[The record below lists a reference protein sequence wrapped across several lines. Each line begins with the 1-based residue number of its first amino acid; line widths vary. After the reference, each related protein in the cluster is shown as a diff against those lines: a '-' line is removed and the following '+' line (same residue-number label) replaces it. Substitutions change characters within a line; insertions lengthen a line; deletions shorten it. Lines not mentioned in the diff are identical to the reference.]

1 MTKTARVIILM
12 SPEDKVA
19 LFELAE
25 KRGES
30 VGATIRAL
38 VEAERA
44 RGQPKG
50 KRTK

>member
-19 LFELAE
+19 LFDLA
-25 KRGES
+25 KQRGES

-38 VEAERA
+38 VEGERA
-44 RGQPKG
+44 RPKS
-50 KRTK
+50 KRSKK